1 MEEKKEAK
9 KAEVKKVEDKKV
21 EKPKKEEKKV
31 EVKNEEIKKESVK
44 KETPKKVNSKKEK
57 TGKKN
62 SGAILKIVV
71 GLVIIVL
78 VLVIAWF
85 AYGAISNTPT
95 RTVNNMLNTLKTFNF
110 DKVNTYV
117 QTTEDNTLNINSLGG
132 QTLDNENEKLL
143 FEKLEWKINKENIEG
158 ENATVEVEVTNK
170 DFQVI
175 LANYMQKVLKAA
187 FSGEQIG
194 DEQYQTY
201 LIEELQNENVS
212 VTTQTKT
219 INLVKVDGKW
229 KVVPDEQL
237 IDALLPG
244 MQEVINSLS

>member
-1 MEEKKEAK
+1 MEEKKGAK
-9 KAEVKKVEDKKV
+9 KAEVKKV

-31 EVKNEEIKKESVK
+31 AAKNEEIKKENVK
-44 KETPKKVNSKKEK
+44 KETPKKANTKKEK

-62 SGAILKIVV
+62 NGIALKVVV
-71 GLVIIVL
+71 GLVIIIL
-78 VLVIAWF
+78 VLVIAWL
-85 AYGAISNTPT
+85 AYGVISNTPT
-95 RTVNNMLNTLKTFNF
+95 RTVNDLLNSLKTFDF
-110 DKVNTYV
+110 EKVDTYV
-117 QTTEDNTLNINSLGG
+117 QNTEDEAFDINSLGG

-143 FEKLEWKINKENIEG
+143 FEKLEWKINKENIDG

-201 LIEELQNENVS
+201 LVDELKNENVS
-212 VTTQTKT
+212 VTTVNKT
-219 INLVKVDGKW
+219 INLVKVDEKW
-229 KVVPDEQL
+229 KVVPDDQL
-237 IDALLPG
+237 LDALLPG
-244 MQEVINSLS
+244 MQEIVNSLS